1 MLRTPLLV
9 VVALLAVIL
18 PFAAGAQTVET
29 ALRSRNTV
37 MLELDGQAVS
47 LAVSLRSHRT
57 GRELEGEIT
66 FRMEAEDGSVPD
78 TDATTCA
85 PSLTLG
91 CGVVAR
97 FIGRRSRGA
106 PPLVLEA
113 RVEDGVFRVRDPQ
126 GLGGFVE
133 GLIANDTLAVKLRV
147 DQADEFLLDIRQVP
161 WPLAPFDADHPFAG
175 RFAEDPVVTALR
187 ARFPQRYLR
196 IVTLARR
203 ELPET
208 GPLSLE
214 DETKI
219 LEAMHAEVARLRPMV
234 PDALLERIVA
244 NALAA
249 AKAVGD
255 KDPGLCNALAVAAR
269 SAVTAPDLRG
279 GTIAQEEYA
288 LWQETVQ
295 QASPRNLR
303 KVPSEALLPSTPR
316 FEHNLRVA
324 NERGCGM
331 FEAVIEAMLALPP
344 EERRL
349 WLRATVGTMD
359 DPRGPASQRQ

>member
-1 MLRTPLLV
+1 MLRSHLPTV
-9 VVALLAVIL
+9 IALLAAIL
-18 PFAAGAQTVET
+18 PVPAGSQTVET
-29 ALRSRNTV
+29 ALRSSNTV
-37 MLELDGQAVS
+37 KLELAGQAVS
-47 LAVSLRSHRT
+47 LAVVLQSRST
-57 GRELEGEIT
+57 SRELEGDLA
-66 FRMEAEDGSVPD
+66 FRMLAEDGSVPD
-78 TDATTCA
+78 TDDITCT

-97 FIGRRSRGA
+97 FIGRRSRAA

-113 RVEDGVFRVRDPQ
+113 RVEDGVFRVRDSEE
-126 GLGGFVE
+126 LAKFVE
-133 GLIANDTLAVKLRV
+133 GLVASDTLAVKLRV
-147 DQADEFLLDIRQVP
+147 DQADEFLLDIGQVP
-161 WPLAPFDADHPFAG
+161 WPLAPFDPAHPFG
-175 RFAEDPVVTALR
+175 ERFGKDPVLAALQ
-187 ARFPQRYLR
+187 ARFPGRYLR

-203 ELPET
+203 ELPAT
-208 GPLSLE
+208 GTLTPE

-255 KDPGLCNALAVAAR
+255 EDPGLCNALAVAAR
-269 SAVTAPDLRG
+269 SAVTAPQLRG
-279 GTIAQEEYA
+279 GTIAQEEYD
-288 LWQETVQ
+288 LWQETVE
-295 QASPRNLR
+295 QANPRNLR
-303 KVPSEALLPSTPR
+303 KIPGEALLPSTPR
-316 FEHNLRVA
+316 FEHNVRIA

-344 EERRL
+344 AERRL

-359 DPRGPASQRQ
+359 DPRAPLRR

>member
-1 MLRTPLLV
+1 MLRSHLPTVL
-9 VVALLAVIL
+9 ALLAVTL
-18 PFAAGAQTVET
+18 PFLAGAQTVET

-37 MLELDGQAVS
+37 ALELEGRAVS
-47 LAVSLRSHRT
+47 LAVNLQSYRT
-57 GRELEGEIT
+57 SAELEGDIA
-66 FRMEAEDGSVPD
+66 FRMETDDGSVPD
-78 TDATTCA
+78 TDAITCT

-97 FIGRRSRGA
+97 FVGRGNRGT

-113 RVEDGVFRVRDPQ
+113 SVEDGIFRVRDPE
-126 GLGGFVE
+126 GLARFVE
-133 GLIANDTLAVKLRV
+133 GLVASDTLAVKLRV

-161 WPLAPFDADHPFAG
+161 WPLAPFPADHPFSR
-175 RFAEDPVVTALR
+175 RFGEDPVLAALR
-187 ARFPQRYLR
+187 ARFPERYLR

-203 ELPET
+203 ELPE
-208 GPLSLE
+208 GGLLSLE
-214 DETKI
+214 DETRI
-219 LEAMHAEVARLRPMV
+219 LEAMQAEVGRLRPMV

-269 SAVTAPDLRG
+269 SAVTAPELRRG
-279 GTIAQEEYA
+279 PIAQEEYA
-288 LWQETVQ
+288 LWQQTVE
-295 QASPRNLR
+295 QASPRHLR
-303 KVPSEALLPSTPR
+303 KVPGEALLPSTPR
-316 FEHNLRVA
+316 FEHNVRIA

-344 EERRL
+344 DERRL
-349 WLRATVGTMD
+349 WLRATVGTVD
-359 DPRGPASQRQ
+359 DPRAPQRR